1 MRTFRTL
8 LFTAISLICA
18 LTVSAQQNY
27 ATKIVGIWSAPYK
40 NAGAQGSLLLKFDS
54 NHNVEITRSITIEGV
69 AHAAF
74 IQRSGTWSINGNY
87 ITITPGQQGPLRWT
101 REIANQISSGEI
113 DSYESSNL
121 LNTAKQKIPGL
132 NALHFATR
140 MQIRQAT
147 ESKLILLNPKD
158 SQTLSFSRL
167 SSYPAGRR
175 LNISIED
182 TSFPEEEIKTI
193 DDLREI
199 SVSNEGTDDVTVVR
213 SIHSIHNEV
222 IVEEKKPEPKTEQIF
237 TAVEESPKFPGGDA
251 EMYKFLSMNIRYPE
265 VAAQNN
271 IQGRVTVQFVVEK
284 DGSIGEVKVVRGKDP
299 DLDME
304 AIRLVKS
311 FPKFTPGKMNGQAV
325 RVWYTLPVNFKLQ

>member
-1 MRTFRTL
+1 MQTFRKI
-8 LFTAISLICA
+8 LFTAISLICS
-18 LTVSAQQNY
+18 LTISAQQNY

-40 NAGAQGSLLLKFDS
+40 NAGAQGSLMLKFDS

-74 IQRSGTWSINGNY
+74 IQRSGTWSLNGNY

-113 DSYESSNL
+113 DSYEASTL

-140 MQIRQAT
+140 MQIRQIT

-175 LNISIED
+175 LNISNAD
-182 TSFPEEEIKTI
+182 TSFPEEEIKTE
-193 DDLREI
+193 DDLRGI
-199 SVSNEGTDDVTVVR
+199 SVSNEGTDDVTVGR
-213 SIHSIHNEV
+213 RIYNEV
-222 IVEEKKPEPKTEQIF
+222 IVEEKKPEQIF

-265 VAAQNN
+265 MAAQNN

-284 DGSIGEVKVVRGKDP
+284 D
-299 DLDME
+299 
-304 AIRLVKS
+304 
-311 FPKFTPGKMNGQAV
+311 
-325 RVWYTLPVNFKLQ
+325 